1 MFSTLGVGLKEDER
15 DSSSNTE
22 RESGVG
28 DFPPG
33 VGNFPTGVGDFPSE
47 GGLISGDFVPFC
59 LERDFGCDAAFGC
72 LIGSKLT
79 LATCREIM

>member
-1 MFSTLGVGLKEDER
+1 MFSTLCVGLKEDDR
-15 DSSSNTE
+15 DSSETV
-22 RESGVG
+22 RESGMG

-33 VGNFPTGVGDFPSE
+33 VGDFPTGVGDFPSE

-59 LERDFGCDAAFGC
+59 LECDFGWDAAFGC
-72 LIGSKLT
+72 PFGSKLT